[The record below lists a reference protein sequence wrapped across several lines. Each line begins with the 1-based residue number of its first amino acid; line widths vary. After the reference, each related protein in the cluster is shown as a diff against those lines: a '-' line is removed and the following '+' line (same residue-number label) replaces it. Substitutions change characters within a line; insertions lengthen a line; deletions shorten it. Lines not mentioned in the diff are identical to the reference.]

1 MNAHCLPAFVITTV
15 LQACSDQK
23 SLKNFVGEGLG
34 RRKVEG
40 RGGAVLG
47 LLVAAC
53 SHVSKC
59 ILELGFRYLI
69 SSRPFFFSS
78 CILDSM
84 NYIVLILPHPCTAVQ
99 LHEQR
104 GQDLAAS
111 GLITYST
118 AVLESG
124 LSTPNCCR

>member
-69 SSRPFFFSS
+69 SSRPFVFFFLHFGFYELHCADFASPLYCS
-78 CILDSM
+78 T
-84 NYIVLILPHPCTAVQ
+84 TA
-99 LHEQR
+99 
-104 GQDLAAS
+104 
-111 GLITYST
+111 
-118 AVLESG
+118 
-124 LSTPNCCR
+124 